1 MATLYEEQD
10 DTLWQDDQGGQ
21 LKPKTG
27 NNLPVWGNPRTM
39 NLNHLVLTNIQ
50 NSSYFKVRLFELKTY
65 HEVVDEIYY
74 KVCFFDYY
82 CQNFFKSFL
91 VVLFIPVYSF
101 FQLFLM
107 FFL

>member
-10 DTLWQDDQGGQ
+10 DGQWQDEQGGQ

-74 KVCFFDYY
+74 KVCF
-82 CQNFFKSFL
+82 CT
-91 VVLFIPVYSF
+91 
-101 FQLFLM
+101 
-107 FFL
+107 